1 MKAKLIPGPEF
12 CHPYIETLNE
22 IKNLQA
28 KDQNLEQRLSRC
40 AYDYRFAVEEDF
52 GGAVKKLNENAYK
65 ELQTWHFMEVRQ
77 GLWTVKGR
85 IKIRQAR
92 L

>member
-1 MKAKLIPGPEF
+1 M
-12 CHPYIETLNE
+12 
-22 IKNLQA
+22 
-28 KDQNLEQRLSRC
+28 DQNLEQLLSRC

-52 GGAVKKLNENAYK
+52 GGAVKKLNEIAYK

-77 GLWTVKGR
+77 GLWTVKGH

>member
-1 MKAKLIPGPEF
+1 M
-12 CHPYIETLNE
+12 
-22 IKNLQA
+22 
-28 KDQNLEQRLSRC
+28 
-40 AYDYRFAVEEDF
+40 
-52 GGAVKKLNENAYK
+52 KKLNENAYK